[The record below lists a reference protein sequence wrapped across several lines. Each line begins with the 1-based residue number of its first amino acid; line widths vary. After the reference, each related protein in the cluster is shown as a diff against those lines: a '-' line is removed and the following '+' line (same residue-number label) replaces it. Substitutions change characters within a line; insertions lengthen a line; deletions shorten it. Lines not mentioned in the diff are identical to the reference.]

1 MSKVCVKKELRDKL
15 STSFDLTKS
24 NEDFVM
30 QSFVYG
36 ASDVTVETDAE
47 MSTVEV

>member
-1 MSKVCVKKELRDKL
+1 MYKKELGVKL
-15 STSFDLTKS
+15 TISFDLTKS

-30 QSFVYG
+30 QSFVYE
-36 ASDVTVETDAE
+36 ASDTTIETDAG